1 MTSKNMP
8 ADIKSKSIKETK
20 EEINKI
26 LEKIEKGGA
35 NLESYTNDYDRLLK
49 LNKHIDELFKK
60 LYKKSKKKFINKSDE
75 LWGFIW
81 RKKNQIECN
90 FSCRKNL

>member
-1 MTSKNMP
+1 MTSKIIS

-26 LEKIEKGGA
+26 LEKIEKDDT
-35 NLESYTNDYDRLLK
+35 NLESHVKDYDRLLK

-60 LYKKSKKKFINKSDE
+60 KLKEINSQ
-75 LWGFIW
+75 G
-81 RKKNQIECN
+81 KKNVN
-90 FSCRKNL
+90 K

>member
-26 LEKIEKGGA
+26 LEKIEKGSA
-35 NLESYTNDYDRLLK
+35 NLESHTNDYDRLLK

-60 LYKKSKKKFINKSDE
+60 KLKEINSS
-75 LWGFIW
+75 G
-81 RKKNQIECN
+81 KKNA
-90 FSCRKNL
+90 KK